1 MTIDEAKQAVLAA
14 AEAFGDA
21 GLDVG
26 ASPIDGMGARHVL
39 GVRLKLAA
47 DALAR
52 ARREVDGVVVRTS
65 PALPPGLVVM
75 RSVP

>member
-1 MTIDEAKQAVLAA
+1 VNVEEAKQAVLAA

-26 ASPIDGMGARHVL
+26 APHIDGMGARHVL

-52 ARREVDGVVVRTS
+52 AKREVAGVVVLTS
-65 PALPPGLVVM
+65 PALPPGLVAV
-75 RSVP
+75 RSAP